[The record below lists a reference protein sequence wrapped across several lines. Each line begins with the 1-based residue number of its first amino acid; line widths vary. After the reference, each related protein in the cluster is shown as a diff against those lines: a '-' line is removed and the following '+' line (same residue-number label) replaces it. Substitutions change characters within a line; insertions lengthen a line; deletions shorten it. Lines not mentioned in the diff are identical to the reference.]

1 MVVSPYVISGIVRS
15 GPDEGYDELNTTIG
29 SGGGDTVD
37 LYLNSGTS
45 LVAGLTVYIIDI
57 TNGQVVSTTTNGAGE
72 YSYDLTNLST
82 EYAVGNSIRVWC
94 SDITATRQFDT
105 TASTGV
111 VDSTSINKPEA
122 HEKPRRIL
130 KAGREGKEHTE
141 DYPENVLNTGQYISY
156 ENPSWVGTYTSGV
169 IATETITRKG
179 KTYRKTYTWSSGT
192 LTKETAW
199 FEV

>member
-72 YSYDLTNLST
+72 YS
-82 EYAVGNSIRVWC
+82 
-94 SDITATRQFDT
+94 
-105 TASTGV
+105 
-111 VDSTSINKPEA
+111 
-122 HEKPRRIL
+122 
-130 KAGREGKEHTE
+130 
-141 DYPENVLNTGQYISY
+141 
-156 ENPSWVGTYTSGV
+156 
-169 IATETITRKG
+169 
-179 KTYRKTYTWSSGT
+179 
-192 LTKETAW
+192 
-199 FEV
+199 